1 MIMNNS
7 AIGVFDS
14 GVGGLT
20 TVKELVKLLPHE
32 NIVYL
37 GDTARVPY
45 GTKSRD
51 TIAKYARQDIA
62 FLQEHNVKMI
72 LVACGTISSAMMH
85 EPIFENVTIPYSG
98 VVIPTAKAACDATRN
113 KCIGV
118 LGTSAT
124 VKSMSFANAI
134 NDIDP
139 EIKVIAKACPMFV
152 PLVENGYTAR
162 DCLVT
167 KLIAEEYLE
176 IMIKNKVDTL
186 ILGCT
191 HFPHLHD
198 IIQDIMGNDVRLI
211 SSGAELA
218 KFAVDALKKNDAL
231 CERKDEGIRE
241 LFCTD
246 SVELFTETAST
257 FLGKDNNAK
266 ISKCALKT

>member
-1 MIMNNS
+1 MNNDP
-7 AIGVFDS
+7 IGVFDS

-45 GTKSRD
+45 GTKSST
-51 TIAKYARQDIA
+51 TIATYAKQDIN
-62 FLQEHNVKMI
+62 FLLGHDVKML

-85 EPIFENVTIPYSG
+85 EPIFENVTVSYSG
-98 VVIPTAKAACDATRN
+98 VVLPTAEAACKATRN
-113 KCIGV
+113 KRIGV

-124 VKSMSFANAI
+124 VKSQSFANAI
-134 NDIDP
+134 KAIDP
-139 EIKVIAKACPMFV
+139 GIEVTSKACPMFV
-152 PLVENGYTAR
+152 PLVENGYTGR
-162 DCLVT
+162 DCKVT

-176 IMIKNKVDTL
+176 IMKKNEVDTL

-198 IIQDIMGNDVRLI
+198 IIQDTMGSDVKLI

-218 KFAVDALKKNDAL
+218 RFAVDALTRDNAL
-231 CERKDEGIRE
+231 SDRQTEGQRK
-241 LFCTD
+241 LYCTD
-246 SVELFTETAST
+246 SVELFTETAAT
-257 FLGKDNNAK
+257 FLGKDNNAQ
-266 ISKCALKT
+266 IAKCILKT

>member
-1 MIMNNS
+1 MNNG

-20 TVKELVKLLPHE
+20 TVKELVKLLPNE

-45 GTKSRD
+45 GTKSTD

-62 FLQEHNVKMI
+62 FLLKRDVKMI

-85 EPIFENVTIPYSG
+85 EPIFENVMIPHSG
-98 VVIPTAKAACDATRN
+98 VVLPTAEAACKATKN
-113 KCIGV
+113 KKIGV

-124 VKSMSFANAI
+124 VKSQSFANAI
-134 NDIDP
+134 KAIDP
-139 EIKVIAKACPMFV
+139 EIEVTAKACPMFV
-152 PLVENGYTAR
+152 PLVENGYTDR
-162 DCLVT
+162 NCVVT
-167 KLIAEEYLE
+167 KLIAEEYLD
-176 IMIKNKVDTL
+176 IMKKNDVDTL

-198 IIQDIMGNDVRLI
+198 VIQDIMGDGVKLI

-218 KFAVDALKKNDAL
+218 KFAADALKKDNAFCD
-231 CERKDEGIRE
+231 RQTEGKRE

-246 SVELFTETAST
+246 SVELFTETAAT
-257 FLGKDNNAK
+257 FLGKDNHAQIAK
-266 ISKCALKT
+266 CTLKT

>member
-1 MIMNNS
+1 MNNS

-20 TVKELVKLLPHE
+20 TVKELVKLLPNE

-62 FLQEHNVKMI
+62 FLQEHDVKMI

-85 EPIFENVTIPYSG
+85 EPIFENVNVSYSG
-98 VVIPTAKAACDATRN
+98 VVLPTAEAACKATKN
-113 KCIGV
+113 KRIGV

-124 VKSMSFANAI
+124 VKSESFVNAI
-134 NDIDP
+134 KAIDP
-139 EIKVIAKACPMFV
+139 EIEVTSKACPMFV
-152 PLVENGYTAR
+152 SLVENGYTAR
-162 DCLVT
+162 DC
-167 KLIAEEYLE
+167 KPAILIAEEYLE
-176 IMIKNKVDTL
+176 IMKKNDVDTL

-198 IIQDIMGNDVRLI
+198 IIQDIMGENVRLI

-218 KFAVDALKKNDAL
+218 KFAARTLKENNALSDRQTDG
-231 CERKDEGIRE
+231 ERE

-246 SVELFTETAST
+246 SVELFTENTEV
-257 FLGKDNNAK
+257 FLGKDTKAS
-266 ISKCALKT
+266 ISKCTLKT

>member
-1 MIMNNS
+1 MNNN

-20 TVKELVKLLPHE
+20 TVKELVKLLPNE

-62 FLQEHNVKMI
+62 FLLGHEVKMI

-85 EPIFENVTIPYSG
+85 EPIFENVTIRHSG
-98 VVIPTAKAACDATRN
+98 VVLPTAETACKATKN
-113 KCIGV
+113 KRIGV

-134 NDIDP
+134 KAIDP
-139 EIKVIAKACPMFV
+139 EIEVTAKACPMFV
-152 PLVENGYTAR
+152 PLVENGYTDR

-176 IMIKNKVDTL
+176 IMKKNEVDTL

-198 IIQDIMGNDVRLI
+198 IIQDIMGEDVTLI

-218 KFAVDALKKNDAL
+218 KFAVNALKEDDAL
-231 CERKDEGIRE
+231 CDRTEEGTRK

-246 SVELFTETAST
+246 SVELFTETAAS

-266 ISKCALKT
+266 IAQCLLKT

>member
-1 MIMNNS
+1 MNNE

-20 TVKELVKLLPHE
+20 TVKELVKLLPNE

-45 GTKSRD
+45 GTKSSD
-51 TIAKYARQDIA
+51 TIAKYARQDIS
-62 FLQEHNVKMI
+62 FLLERNVKMI

-85 EPIFENVTIPYSG
+85 EPIFENVRISHSG
-98 VVIPTAKAACDATRN
+98 VVLPTAKAACSATRN
-113 KCIGV
+113 KKIGV

-124 VKSMSFANAI
+124 IKSQSFANAI
-134 NDIDP
+134 KAIDP
-139 EIKVIAKACPMFV
+139 EIEVTAKACPMFV
-152 PLVENGYTAR
+152 PLVENGYTDR
-162 DCLVT
+162 NCLVT

-176 IMIKNKVDTL
+176 IMKKNEVDTL

-198 IIQDIMGNDVRLI
+198 IIQDVMGDGVKLI

-218 KFAVDALKKNDAL
+218 KFAADALTAENAL
-231 CERKDEGIRE
+231 SDRQTEGTRE

-246 SVELFTETAST
+246 SVELFTETAAT
-257 FLGKDNNAK
+257 FLGKDNHAHIAK
-266 ISKCALKT
+266 CILKT